1 MVKTMP
7 DNTQQENIKQE
18 NPNWIHGCL
27 IYCAVF
33 FGSAII
39 LGIIL
44 FFIFGIPLQK
54 EDLEINYNPNLTAI
68 GIDCNVTAKTN
79 VKDIEL
85 EFTFY
90 NLNGDEIFTLKK
102 YVGNID
108 KGETK
113 KTTVSLFEIQSSSI
127 PITCSVEISD
137 GKRSLF

>member
-1 MVKTMP
+1 MA
-7 DNTQQENIKQE
+7 DNIPQKNSNKENE
-18 NPNWIHGCL
+18 GCLHGCL

-44 FFIFGIPLQK
+44 VFVIGIPIEK
-54 EDLEINYNPNLTAI
+54 EDLELTYNPNLTEI
-68 GIDCNVTAKTN
+68 GIDCNVTAKVN
-79 VKDIEL
+79 VKDVEL

-90 NLNGDEIFTLKK
+90 DFNGKAIFRLKK

-113 KTTVSLFEIQSSSI
+113 KATVNIFEIESTSI
-127 PITCSVEISD
+127 PITCAVKISD
-137 GKRSLF
+137 GEKSILSFIF